1 MRNPAP
7 ISPAPPRDVN
17 LATEAERARDR
28 FTRLQELLGRYT
40 SRVIIDA
47 LLRSAAERAEVPL
60 PPLSTAQFQKLVNEL
75 ALGLQL
81 FCPARDLPKLK
92 LGLRELIP

>member
-7 ISPAPPRDVN
+7 IGPVLPRDVN
-17 LATEAERARDR
+17 LATEAERTRDR
-28 FTRLQELLGRYT
+28 FARLQELLGRYN
-40 SRVIIDA
+40 SRVIIDG
-47 LLRSAAERAEVPL
+47 LLRSAAERAKVPL
-60 PPLSTAQFQKLVNEL
+60 PPLSAVQFQQLVNEL
-75 ALGLQL
+75 APGLQL